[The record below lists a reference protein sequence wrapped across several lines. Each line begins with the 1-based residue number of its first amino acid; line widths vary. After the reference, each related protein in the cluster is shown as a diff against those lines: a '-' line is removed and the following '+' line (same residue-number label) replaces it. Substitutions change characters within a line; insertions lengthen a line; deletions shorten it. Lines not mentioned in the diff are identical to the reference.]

1 LEKARNIF
9 PTGSA
14 INVPAGEQEKLYSF
28 MRWTRKKI
36 ASAVFSFVL
45 IIVFAG
51 CGNHLKNITTFTN
64 PLLPSGA
71 DPWCIYKDGYY
82 YYTNTTGRNVT
93 VWKTR
98 NIATL
103 KTAATKIV
111 FDPPPSGPNSKEIW
125 APEIHFLRG
134 KWYIY
139 FAADSGNNVD
149 HRLWVLENSAADPFR
164 GDWIMKGKL
173 TTPGDKW
180 SIDGTVYEHKDS
192 LYLLWSG
199 WDSTTNG
206 QQNIYIARMS
216 NPWTVIGDRVKLS
229 SPELEWETHGDL
241 NNRNDV
247 PHVNVN
253 EGPQILRQG
262 NKLHLIYSASGCW
275 TDYYSLGMLT
285 ASADN
290 YIMNADAWKKSPEP
304 VFKQSPENGVYAP
317 GHNSF
322 FKSANGKEDWILYHA
337 NDHPGQGCGRNRSP
351 RAQRFLWKKDG
362 TPDFGIPVR
371 PGTPIKI
378 PSDIKK

>member
-1 LEKARNIF
+1 
-9 PTGSA
+9 
-14 INVPAGEQEKLYSF
+14 
-28 MRWTRKKI
+28 MRWTRIKI
-36 ASAVFSFVL
+36 ASSVFSFVL

-139 FAADSGNNVD
+139 FAADGGNNVD
-149 HRLWVLENSAADPFR
+149 HRLWVLENSAADPFL
-164 GDWIMKGKL
+164 GDWIIKGKL

-199 WDSTTNG
+199 
-206 QQNIYIARMS
+206 
-216 NPWTVIGDRVKLS
+216 
-229 SPELEWETHGDL
+229 
-241 NNRNDV
+241 
-247 PHVNVN
+247 
-253 EGPQILRQG
+253 
-262 NKLHLIYSASGCW
+262 
-275 TDYYSLGMLT
+275 
-285 ASADN
+285 
-290 YIMNADAWKKSPEP
+290 
-304 VFKQSPENGVYAP
+304 
-317 GHNSF
+317 
-322 FKSANGKEDWILYHA
+322 
-337 NDHPGQGCGRNRSP
+337 
-351 RAQRFLWKKDG
+351 
-362 TPDFGIPVR
+362 
-371 PGTPIKI
+371 
-378 PSDIKK
+378 